1 MSGDGVKIPTIKG
14 RISERL
20 QRAKRRDRS
29 ELTFGDPD
37 ARGGDVVL
45 RTPAERGVVALA
57 CLVLD
62 QLAEHGGT
70 RAPQRTLESVLR
82 RTLGTLS
89 AKEIM
94 DLEIEAYEI
103 LLWIG
108 SSIDPDWTTEPLD
121 ASTIDPTAGHA
132 ELVQFAIATKQDLE
146 LDYYSRNRGELTHR
160 RITPI
165 SIEAETY
172 IHAYCHLRRDERV
185 FRISRIA
192 ELRPV
197 GGWSKI
203 KKAAAKKTDE
213 RDRDDS
219 GQMDLL

>member
-1 MSGDGVKIPTIKG
+1 MTDENVNIPSIKG

-29 ELTFGDPD
+29 ELGFGESQT
-37 ARGGDVVL
+37 DVTL
-45 RTPAERGVVALA
+45 RTPQERGTVALA
-57 CLVLD
+57 CLVLET
-62 QLAEHGGT
+62 LAEHGGT
-70 RAPQRTLESVLR
+70 RAPQRTLENVLR
-82 RTLGTLS
+82 KNLATFS

-108 SSIDPDWTTEPLD
+108 SSIDPDWKMEPLD
-121 ASTIDPTAGHA
+121 ASEIDPRAGNA
-132 ELVQFAIATKQDLE
+132 ELVQFAIATGQDLE
-146 LDYYSRNRGELTHR
+146 LDYYSRNRGELTSR
-160 RITPI
+160 RITPL

-185 FRISRIA
+185 FRISRVA

-197 GGWSKI
+197 GGWGKV
-203 KKAAAKKTDE
+203 KKPAKRQDVAE
-213 RDRDDS
+213 DD
-219 GQMDLL
+219 GQIDLL